1 MKPDQIKTATD
12 ALEAFV
18 RSPLAY
24 ASPSRE
30 HVQTVLD
37 ALGIF
42 SREVVRLTFVI
53 NVRSP
58 LTEQE
63 KRDADEAARM
73 VFTGVPSFSTYDPL
87 TPTERAA
94 VEGTKGPENCLPLD
108 FAPVVEFPTQK
119 PEKPE
124 SD

>member
-1 MKPDQIKTATD
+1 MKPEQIKTATD

-42 SREVVRLTFVI
+42 SREVVRLTFAI
-53 NVRSP
+53 NVRAP
-58 LTEQE
+58 LTLEE
-63 KRDADEAARM
+63 MKAAEDGARM
-73 VFTGVPSFSTYDPL
+73 VETGDPL
-87 TPTERAA
+87 SPEERAA
-94 VEGTKGPENCLPLD
+94 MEGTKAPDNSLPLD
-108 FAPVVEFPTQK
+108 FSPVVEFPTQN